1 MEQTERCGWSKL
13 KGVGGAKWKVWVEQ
27 NERCGWSKLEGVGRA
42 NKDVG
47 GANKKLYKP
56 SLSFQ
61 FARTTTF

>member
-1 MEQTERCGWSKL
+1 MKCGWSKL
-13 KGVGGAKWKVWVEQ
+13 KGVGGK

-61 FARTTTF
+61 FARTTTFYVARERSSVMH